1 MLRRARLC
9 HGMSS
14 VRPSICDVHVCRQY
28 RAKLLN
34 VTQFVSVVEAAE
46 DTTNFAEIN
55 NKQKHAQIRASVAE
69 NADRTVPLITG
80 QMST

>member
-1 MLRRARLC
+1 MLGRARLC
-9 HGMSS
+9 LGVSS

-34 VTQFVSVVEAAE
+34 VTKFVSVVEAAE
-46 DTTNFAEIN
+46 DTTDFAEIN
-55 NKQKHAQIRASVAE
+55 NKQKDAQIRAAVDE